1 MLITNN
7 SAFGTLYYLISQA
20 KPADTLDTVLKRAIK
35 ESDTKINHLSDS
47 LLDAS
52 LNSFYCES
60 VIDDYMP
67 PSTGMLA
74 CADLLNHYHKLSDGL
89 TKRGI
94 AKAVN
99 ALRLT
104 RAIDKIEIFTF
115 ANDPISPRAPLEP
128 YIKRAILLNMPKF
141 LDHNLELFADH
152 QTILLNLK
160 QILTNYLPQQ
170 NKTVFDTYLFL
181 LKTASDKFPDVC
193 SAIDGILT
201 NPALIELNK
210 YHYEPD
216 FDIIKPKHNHVVGA
230 IEFVQQVEHALYV
243 SEFTDLENPAQLVF
257 AINKLRMYF
266 VLDEILKHLNI
277 NINDPAN
284 DKQIRRILAVIEANL
299 LKNSRKTPDFN
310 QGI

>member
-1 MLITNN
+1 M
-7 SAFGTLYYLISQA
+7 LYYLISQA

-47 LLDAS
+47 LLDNS
-52 LNSFYCES
+52 LNSFYCDS
-60 VIDDYMP
+60 IIDDYTSP
-67 PSTGMLA
+67 ETGTIA
-74 CADLLNHYHKLSDGL
+74 CADLLNHYHKLNDGL

-104 RAIDKIEIFTF
+104 RAIDKIEIYTF
-115 ANDPISPRAPLEP
+115 ANDPIRPNTPLEP
-128 YIKRAILLNMPKF
+128 YIKHAILFRMPKF
-141 LDHNLELFADH
+141 LDHNLELFDNH
-152 QTILLNLK
+152 STILLNLK
-160 QILTNYLPQQ
+160 QILTNYLSRQ

-181 LKTASDKFPDVC
+181 LKTASNKFPAVC
-193 SAIDGILT
+193 STIDGILT

-216 FDIIKPKHNHVVGA
+216 FDLIKPKHNHVVGA
-230 IEFVQQVEHALYV
+230 IEFVQQAEHALCV
-243 SEFTDLENPAQLVF
+243 SEFTDLENPVQLVF

-266 VLDEILKHLNI
+266 VLDKILKHLNI

-284 DKQIRRILAVIEANL
+284 TEQIKRILAVIEANL
-299 LKNSRKTPDFN
+299 
-310 QGI
+310 

>member
-20 KPADTLDTVLKRAIK
+20 KPTDTLNTVLKRAIK
-35 ESDTKINHLSDS
+35 ESDTKINHLPDS
-47 LLDAS
+47 SLNTS
-52 LNSFYCES
+52 LNSFYCDNI
-60 VIDDYMP
+60 IDDYVS
-67 PSTGMLA
+67 PSAGTIA

-99 ALRLT
+99 ALRLA

-115 ANDPISPRAPLEP
+115 ANDTIGPNAPLEP
-128 YIKRAILLNMPKF
+128 YIKQAILLRMPKF
-141 LDHNLELFADH
+141 LDHNLELFANH
-152 QTILLNLK
+152 TTILLNLK
-160 QILTNYLPQQ
+160 QILTNYLSRQ

-181 LKTASDKFPDVC
+181 LKTASNNFP
-193 SAIDGILT
+193 AICNTINGILT

-210 YHYEPD
+210 YHYEPN
-216 FDIIKPKHNHVVGA
+216 FDLIKSKHNHAVGA
-230 IEFVQQVEHALYV
+230 IEFVQQAEHALCV
-243 SEFTDLENPAQLVF
+243 SKFTDLENPAQLVF

-266 VLDEILKHLNI
+266 VLDKILKHLNI

-284 DKQIRRILAVIEANL
+284 DKQIKHILAVIEANL
-299 LKNSRKTPDFN
+299 
-310 QGI
+310 

>member
-1 MLITNN
+1 ML
-7 SAFGTLYYLISQA
+7 YHLISQA
-20 KPADTLDTVLKRAIK
+20 KSADTLDTVLKRAIK
-35 ESDTKINHLSDS
+35 ESNTKINHLSDS
-47 LLDAS
+47 VLNIS
-52 LNSFYCES
+52 LNNFYCDS
-60 VIDDYMP
+60 IIDDYTA
-67 PSTGMLA
+67 PSAGIIA

-104 RAIDKIEIFTF
+104 RAIDKIEIYTF
-115 ANDPISPRAPLEP
+115 ANDPIRPNTPLEP
-128 YIKRAILLNMPKF
+128 YIKQAILFRMPKF

-160 QILTNYLPQQ
+160 QILTNYLSWQ
-170 NKTVFDTYLFL
+170 NKTAFDTYLFL
-181 LKTASDKFPDVC
+181 LKTASNKFSGVC

-216 FDIIKPKHNHVVGA
+216 FDLIKPKHNHVFGA
-230 IEFVQQVEHALYV
+230 IEFVQQAKHALCAT
-243 SEFTDLENPAQLVF
+243 EFTDLENPAQLVF

-266 VLDEILKHLNI
+266 VLDKILTHLNI

-284 DKQIRRILAVIEANL
+284 AKQIRQILDVIKANL
-299 LKNSRKTPDFN
+299 
-310 QGI
+310 

>member
-7 SAFGTLYYLISQA
+7 SAFGALYHLINQA
-20 KPADTLDTVLKRAIK
+20 KPADTLNTILKRAIK
-35 ESDTKINHLSDS
+35 ESDAKINRASDS
-47 LLDAS
+47 LLNAS
-52 LNSFYCES
+52 LNSFYCDS
-60 VIDDYMP
+60 IIDDYVS

-74 CADLLNHYHKLSDGL
+74 CADLLNHYHQLSDGL

-115 ANDPISPRAPLEP
+115 ANDPISPCVPLEP
-128 YIKRAILLNMPKF
+128 YIKQAILLRMPKF
-141 LDHNLELFADH
+141 LDHDLELFANH
-152 QTILLNLK
+152 ATILLNLK
-160 QILTNYLPQQ
+160 QILTNYLSQQ

-181 LKTASDKFPDVC
+181 LKTVSSKFPAVC
-193 SAIDGILT
+193 STLDGILT

-216 FDIIKPKHNHVVGA
+216 FDIIKPNHNHVFGA
-230 IEFVQQVEHALYV
+230 IEFVQQAEHALCV

-266 VLDEILKHLNI
+266 VLDKILKHLNI

-284 DKQIRRILAVIEANL
+284 DKQIKRILATIENDL
-299 LKNSRKTPDFN
+299 
-310 QGI
+310 

>member
-1 MLITNN
+1 MLIINN

-20 KPADTLDTVLKRAIK
+20 KLTDTLDTVLKRAIK
-35 ESDTKINHLSDS
+35 ESNTKINYLSDS
-47 LLDAS
+47 LLDDS
-52 LNSFYCES
+52 LNNFYCDS
-60 VIDDYMP
+60 IIDDYIP
-67 PSTGMLA
+67 TETGIIA

-104 RAIDKIEIFTF
+104 RAIDKIEIYTF

-128 YIKRAILLNMPKF
+128 YIKQAILLNMPKF
-141 LDHNLELFADH
+141 LDHDLELFADH

-160 QILTNYLPQQ
+160 QILTNYLSRQ

-181 LKTASDKFPDVC
+181 LKTASNKFPAVC
-193 SAIDGILT
+193 STIDGILT
-201 NPALIELNK
+201 NPALIELQK
-210 YHYEPD
+210 YYYEPN
-216 FDIIKPKHNHVVGA
+216 FDLIKPKHNHVVGA
-230 IEFVQQVEHALYV
+230 IEFVQQAEHALYV

-266 VLDEILKHLNI
+266 VLDKILKHLNV

-284 DKQIRRILAVIEANL
+284 NQQIKRIISTIEANL
-299 LKNSRKTPDFN
+299 
-310 QGI
+310 